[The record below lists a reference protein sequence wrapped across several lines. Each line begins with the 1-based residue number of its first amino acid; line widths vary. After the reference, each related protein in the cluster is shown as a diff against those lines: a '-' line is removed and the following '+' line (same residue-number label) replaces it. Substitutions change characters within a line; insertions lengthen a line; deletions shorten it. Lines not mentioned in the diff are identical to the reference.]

1 LWRFIGLNH
10 RMSLFSNNNY
20 WKIILMV
27 LGSAILMVTILYS
40 NFLAD
45 SLKQNE
51 EKNITLYTE
60 AIKELSIQFG
70 KSEINEDYFNF
81 LEKVRDSLPL
91 PVISEDENGV
101 LTGYNFPES
110 KQEDQDF
117 LQAQKDKFLKSGR
130 VPISGSSE
138 YATNIYCLNS
148 PLLNYIKLF
157 PLVQGLLVGLYIALG
172 YFIFNSSRK
181 AEQNRVWAGMA
192 KETAH
197 QLGTPISAILGW
209 IEYLKDSYA
218 EQPDQMD
225 VLKELTKDVDRLEL
239 VADRFSKIGSEPVLQ
254 PSNVYDELIEVK
266 DYLQRRA
273 SRKIVFNFDPP
284 KEDIF
289 VMINK
294 HLFAWVIENLIR
306 NSLDAMDGKGTI
318 SCKVYRQNN
327 YVCIDLSDTGHGIA
341 PNKFKSVFKPGY
353 STKKRGW
360 GLGLS
365 LAKRIIEE
373 YHKGKIYVKSSK
385 PNEETTFGIW
395 LPVTG

>member
-1 LWRFIGLNH
+1 MWRFKGLNH

-27 LGSAILMVTILYS
+27 LGSAILVVTILYS

-45 SLKQNE
+45 SLKKNE
-51 EKNITLYTE
+51 EKNMEILKE
-60 AIKELSIQFG
+60 AFQEMIKIDLNNDTTNQQ
-70 KSEINEDYFNF
+70 DLTF
-81 LEKVRDSLPL
+81 LTNIISSYPL
-91 PVISEDENGV
+91 PVIFEDELGV
-101 LTGYNFPES
+101 LGGQNFM
-110 KQEDQDF
+110 EDDMAKPDF
-117 LQAQKDKFLKSGR
+117 LEKKKKEFLDSGG
-130 VPISGSSE
+130 VPISGTG
-138 YATNIYCLNS
+138 YATNIYCFNS

-239 VADRFSKIGSEPVLQ
+239 VADRFSKIGSDPVLQ
-254 PSNVYDELIEVK
+254 STNVYNELIEVK
-266 DYLQRRA
+266 EYLQRRA

-385 PNEETTFGIW
+385 PNEETIFGIW